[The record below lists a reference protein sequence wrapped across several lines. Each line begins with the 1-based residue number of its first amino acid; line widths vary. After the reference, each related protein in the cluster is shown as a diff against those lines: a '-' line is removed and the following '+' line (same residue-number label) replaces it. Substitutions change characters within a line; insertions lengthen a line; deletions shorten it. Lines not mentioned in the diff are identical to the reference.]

1 MDEAVKEPGPT
12 LAEPSDEGLR
22 LVGAA
27 AAHGIVLRLV
37 GGVGIWARCPS
48 ARRPPLA
55 RRYNDIDLV
64 THSGSTAAVTALFA
78 GQGYE
83 PNRMFG
89 TPQPNIAS
97 PSCGTVMLY
106 HTREVLRWPSRQLKP
121 VSDCSR

>member
-12 LAEPSDEGLR
+12 LAEPTDEGLR

-64 THSGSTAAVTALFA
+64 THSGSTAAVAAFFA

-83 PNRMFG
+83 PNRMFNALHG
-89 TPQPNIAS
+89 AQRL
-97 PSCGTVMLY
+97 M
-106 HTREVLRWPSRQLKP
+106 
-121 VSDCSR
+121 